1 VKLSLGKRSEDEDVE
16 GMIGIILDDEV
27 PGKGMIPAPFSLP
40 DLAVFK
46 YQKSQTNSLRVF
58 LDKVVKPVNDSDSS
72 GSNVFLLN
80 LKEKYEAYCFVNEYA
95 EMVIRENKGMLYK
108 LGFSLST

>member
-1 VKLSLGKRSEDEDVE
+1 
-16 GMIGIILDDEV
+16 
-27 PGKGMIPAPFSLP
+27 MIPAPFSLP

-46 YQKSQTNSLRVF
+46 YQKTQTNSLRVF
-58 LDKVVKPVNDSDSS
+58 LDKIVKPVTDADSAP
-72 GSNVFLLN
+72 GNVFLLN
-80 LKEKYEAYCFVNEYA
+80 LKEKYEAYCFVNEFT